1 MSYSPSLFY
10 MCDMR
15 KLLLILVCSPMFL
28 VAQNKFGYFSYKAV
42 LDSLPQY
49 HEAINE
55 YNKLKQRC
63 NEEIEHNE
71 LRLTRTYVS
80 FLDGHRNFPEPIL
93 RKRQNELQ
101 QMIDNSVHFR
111 DEVKKWLREAKDS
124 FCAPCYDTIAV
135 ALKKVCTEMNLA
147 YAIDVDRN
155 IYKYIN
161 PEMGVD
167 ITEYILKAIFHPE
180 LPLVEIVEPEQNVVI
195 VAEESSNIVA
205 TSMKE
210 VVEEEAVQEKSDV
223 SETTEVAET
232 LENIDENA
240 TVVE

>member
-1 MSYSPSLFY
+1 
-10 MCDMR
+10 
-15 KLLLILVCSPMFL
+15 MFL

-124 FCAPCYDTIAV
+124 FCTPCYDTIAV
-135 ALKKVCTEMNLA
+135 ALKRVCTEMKLA
-147 YAIDVDRN
+147 YAIDIDRN

-161 PEMGVD
+161 PEMGED

-180 LPLVEIVEPEQNVVI
+180 LPLVEVTEPEQDVV
-195 VAEESSNIVA
+195 VVSEEASDIIA
-205 TSMKE
+205 TSMQE
-210 VVEEEAVQEKSDV
+210 LVEEVATLEGT
-223 SETTEVAET
+223 ETTETTEITET
-232 LENIDENA
+232 IETVNENS
-240 TVVE
+240 TLVE

>member
-1 MSYSPSLFY
+1 
-10 MCDMR
+10 
-15 KLLLILVCSPMFL
+15 MFL

-124 FCAPCYDTIAV
+124 FCTPCYDTIAV
-135 ALKKVCTEMNLA
+135 ALKRVCTEMKLA
-147 YAIDVDRN
+147 YAIDIDRN

-161 PEMGVD
+161 PEMGED

-180 LPLVEIVEPEQNVVI
+180 LPLGEVTEPEQDVV
-195 VAEESSNIVA
+195 VVSEEASDIIA
-205 TSMKE
+205 TSMQE
-210 VVEEEAVQEKSDV
+210 LVEEVATLEET
-223 SETTEVAET
+223 ETTETTEITET
-232 LENIDENA
+232 IETVNENS
-240 TVVE
+240 TLVE

>member
-1 MSYSPSLFY
+1 MALFSLSFY

-15 KLLLILVCSPMFL
+15 KFLLILVCSPMFL
-28 VAQNKFGYFSYKAV
+28 VAQNKFGYFSYNAV

-135 ALKKVCTEMNLA
+135 ALKRVCTEMNLA
-147 YAIDVDRN
+147 YAIDIDRN

-180 LPLVEIVEPEQNVVI
+180 LTLVEIVEPEQNIVI
-195 VAEESSNIVA
+195 ATEDSSNIVSA
-205 TSMKE
+205 SMTE
-210 VVEEEAVQEKSDV
+210 VVEEETVQEKTNV
-223 SETTEVAET
+223 AETTEITEIET
-232 LENIDENA
+232 VDENA

>member
-1 MSYSPSLFY
+1 
-10 MCDMR
+10 
-15 KLLLILVCSPMFL
+15 
-28 VAQNKFGYFSYKAV
+28 
-42 LDSLPQY
+42 
-49 HEAINE
+49 
-55 YNKLKQRC
+55 
-63 NEEIEHNE
+63 
-71 LRLTRTYVS
+71 
-80 FLDGHRNFPEPIL
+80 
-93 RKRQNELQ
+93 
-101 QMIDNSVHFR
+101 
-111 DEVKKWLREAKDS
+111 
-124 FCAPCYDTIAV
+124 
-135 ALKKVCTEMNLA
+135 MNLA

>member
-1 MSYSPSLFY
+1 
-10 MCDMR
+10 
-15 KLLLILVCSPMFL
+15 MFL

-63 NEEIEHNE
+63 NEEIEHYE

>member
-1 MSYSPSLFY
+1 
-10 MCDMR
+10 MR
-15 KLLLILVCSPMFL
+15 KLLLILVCTPMFL
-28 VAQNKFGYFSYKAV
+28 VAQNKFGYFSYNAV

-71 LRLTRTYVS
+71 LQLTRTYVS

-111 DEVKKWLREAKDS
+111 DQLKKWLREAKDS
-124 FCAPCYDTIAV
+124 FCIPCYDTIDV
-135 ALKKVCTEMNLA
+135 ALKRVCTDLKLA
-147 YAIDVDRN
+147 YAIDVDKN

-161 PEMGVD
+161 PEMGED
-167 ITEYILKAIFHPE
+167 ITSYILKAIFHPE
-180 LPLVEIVEPEQNVVI
+180 LPLVEVVEPVESVVMATEMPVEATATSSEEKEKTEEIATEQ
-195 VAEESSNIVA
+195 SNISETSVA
-205 TSMKE
+205 T
-210 VVEEEAVQEKSDV
+210 
-223 SETTEVAET
+223 ETTEATDTSGTTENNESTAE
-232 LENIDENA
+232 
-240 TVVE
+240 

>member
-1 MSYSPSLFY
+1 
-10 MCDMR
+10 MR
-15 KLLLILVCSPMFL
+15 KFLLLLVCSPMFL

-124 FCAPCYDTIAV
+124 FCTPCYDTIAV
-135 ALKKVCTEMNLA
+135 ALKRVCTEMKLA
-147 YAIDVDRN
+147 YAIDIDRN

-161 PEMGVD
+161 PEMGED

-180 LPLVEIVEPEQNVVI
+180 LPLGEVTEPEQDVV
-195 VAEESSNIVA
+195 VVSEEASDIIA
-205 TSMKE
+205 TSMQE
-210 VVEEEAVQEKSDV
+210 LVEEVATLEET
-223 SETTEVAET
+223 ETTETTEITET
-232 LENIDENA
+232 IETVNENS
-240 TVVE
+240 TLVE

>member
-1 MSYSPSLFY
+1 

>member
-1 MSYSPSLFY
+1 MVLFSLSFY

-15 KLLLILVCSPMFL
+15 KFLLILVCSPMFL
-28 VAQNKFGYFSYKAV
+28 VAQNKFGYFSYNAV

-135 ALKKVCTEMNLA
+135 ALKRVCTELDLA
-147 YAIDVDRN
+147 YAIDTDRN

-180 LPLVEIVEPEQNVVI
+180 LPLVEIVEPEQNIVI
-195 VAEESSNIVA
+195 ATEDSSNIVSA
-205 TSMKE
+205 SMTE
-210 VVEEEAVQEKSDV
+210 VVEEETVQEKTNV
-223 SETTEVAET
+223 AETTEITEIET
-232 LENIDENA
+232 VDENA